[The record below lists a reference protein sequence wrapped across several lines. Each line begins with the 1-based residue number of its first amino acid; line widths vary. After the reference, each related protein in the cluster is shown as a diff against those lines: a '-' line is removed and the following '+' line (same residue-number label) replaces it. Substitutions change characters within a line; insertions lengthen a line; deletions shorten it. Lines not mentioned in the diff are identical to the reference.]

1 VKKSNYDAQDIQVLE
16 GLEPVRERPGMYIGS
31 TGPRGLHHL
40 VYEVVDNS
48 VDEALAG
55 YCTAI
60 TVTINPDN
68 SITVTDNG
76 RGIPV
81 GIMEKYDKPAATIV
95 LTMLHAGG
103 KFGGA
108 GYKVSGGLHG
118 VGVSVVNALSEW
130 LELDIYRDGYH
141 WSQRFE
147 RGAPVTELV
156 KKEKLG
162 KDDPTANIV
171 SFLADPDIFEE
182 VEYDYRILAQRL
194 RETAFLTRGLS
205 ITLNDER
212 ADGESVTFKYDG
224 GIRDFVSYI
233 NREKDA
239 IHRSIIYFENETD
252 DGSVEVA
259 MQWNSSYNESV
270 FTFANNIN
278 TTEGGSHLTGF
289 RSALTRTL
297 NDYARQKNLLKE
309 KEDNLTGEDMREGL
323 TALVSVKLKN
333 PQFEGQTKTKLG
345 NTEIATLVATTINDK
360 LAEFLE
366 ENPTEGRQI
375 VEKAINAARARNAAR
390 KARDLTRRKGLL
402 EGSTLPGKLADCS
415 IKDAALSELYLV
427 EGDSAGGSAKQ
438 ARDRS
443 FQAILPLRGKIINV
457 EKARIDKMLQNQE
470 ILTMISAIGAG
481 IGDEF
486 DVEQAR
492 YHKLIIMTDADVDG
506 SHIRTLILTFLF
518 RHMKPLVEAGYVY
531 IAQPPLYRL
540 KQGNQEQYIH
550 KEAQLE
556 EILLRGRLEQIRVD
570 NTDTGFTFS
579 EAKYQRFL
587 KLFGEYE
594 GWVKKLKSQWGG
606 DLIDWLKNGPIVEAD
621 ITSFEGLLT
630 ALREDIDKRY
640 VIDVLGTDDE
650 EQVADTRLVER
661 RTGLAANLRIP
672 FAVLSGREF
681 QSLKRVHLR
690 IAELVG
696 RPPFTLHLGNRKSD
710 AASYEELRVQIV
722 ELTKEG
728 MQLQRFKGLGEMN
741 PDQLWET
748 TMNPMTRTLMLVSM
762 EDAQAADEVF
772 TMLMGDKVEPRR
784 EFIEKNAKEVRFL
797 DV

>member
-1 VKKSNYDAQDIQVLE
+1 VKKPHYDAQDIQVLE

-55 YCTAI
+55 YCDGLV
-60 TVTINPDN
+60 VTINPDN
-68 SITVTDNG
+68 SMTMADNG

-81 GIMEKYDKPAATIV
+81 GIMDKYDKPAAEIV

-130 LELDIYRDGYH
+130 LELDIYREGFH
-141 WSQRFE
+141 WHERFE
-147 RGAPVTELV
+147 RGAPVGSLE
-156 KKEKLG
+156 KMEKLG
-162 KDDPTANIV
+162 KDAPTGTTV
-171 SFLADPDIFEE
+171 SFMADPEIFEE
-182 VEYDYRILAQRL
+182 VDYDFRVLAQRL
-194 RETAFLTRGLS
+194 RETAFLTKGLR
-205 ITLNDER
+205 IELNDER
-212 ADGESVTFKYDG
+212 AEGEKVVFKYDG
-224 GIRDFVSYI
+224 GIKDFVAYI
-233 NREKDA
+233 NRDKDA
-239 IHRSIIYFENETD
+239 IHRSIIFLENETQ
-252 DGSVEVA
+252 DGAVEIA
-259 MQWNSSYNESV
+259 MQWNSSYNESI

-278 TTEGGSHLTGF
+278 TTEGGAHLSGF
-289 RSALTRTL
+289 RSALTRTI
-297 NDYARQKNLLKE
+297 NDYARQKGFLKE
-309 KEDNLTGEDMREGL
+309 KEENLSGEDVREGL
-323 TALVSVKLKN
+323 TALISVKLKN

-345 NTEIATLVATTINDK
+345 NTEIRSLVEVSVNAK

-366 ENPTEGRQI
+366 ENPSEGRQI
-375 VEKAINAARARNAAR
+375 VDKSVNAARARNAAR

-415 IKDAALSELYLV
+415 IKDPALSEIYLV

-457 EKARIDKMLQNQE
+457 EKARIDKMLANNE
-470 ILTMISAIGAG
+470 ILTMVSAIGAG
-481 IGDEF
+481 LGDDF
-486 DVEQAR
+486 DVAQAR
-492 YHKLIIMTDADVDG
+492 YHKIIIMTDADVDG

-518 RHMKPLVEAGYVY
+518 RHMRPLVEAGYIY

-540 KQGNQEQYIH
+540 KQGNQETYIH
-550 KEAQLE
+550 KESQLE

-579 EAKYQRFL
+579 ETRYQRFL
-587 KLFGEYE
+587 RLFSEYE

-606 DLIDWLKNGPIVEAD
+606 ELIDWLKNGPMIEAELP
-621 ITSFEGLLT
+621 TFEALLG
-630 ALREDIDKRY
+630 ALKEDIDKRY
-640 VIDVLGTDDE
+640 VIDVLGVDE
-650 EQVADTRLVER
+650 EESVADTRLVER

-672 FAVLSGREF
+672 YAAVSGREF
-681 QSLKRVHLR
+681 QALKRVHLR
-690 IAELVG
+690 VSEMVG
-696 RPPFTLHLGNRKSD
+696 RPPFVLHLGNRK
-710 AASYEELRVQIV
+710 AEAQSYEELRVEIV

-741 PDQLWET
+741 PDQLWDT
-748 TMNPMTRTLMLVSM
+748 TMNPMTRTLQLVSM
-762 EDAQAADEVF
+762 EDVQAADEVF

-784 EFIEKNAKEVRFL
+784 AFIEKNAKEVRFL